1 MRKNDSNLIDSDA
14 SDSNKNRNLI
24 PHSLNGLLS
33 LFSGEAARGGYLAA
47 IDQGIISV
55 SNFLATLILAR
66 NASPTEL
73 GVYGVGFTALRLIR
87 AIQDGITVQ
96 PLNTYG
102 AAMDRPSW
110 RKYVSATGVFQ
121 LILALTTAMAAAL
134 LGWLL
139 VKLGNDTAG
148 PAVFSLWSAFL
159 WWQLFEFIRR
169 SLYTRSRVQLAA
181 LNTTIS
187 NIIRLSLMLWWV
199 DQDQL
204 TGVTSISAIAI
215 GSFVA
220 LIPGI
225 WQTRHDWLFH
235 NLKIPETWKKNWNFG
250 KWILGS
256 STTNWLAI
264 EFYPVLTAGI
274 VNFAAAG
281 AYRALQNLVAPIHVL
296 IRASDTYITPR
307 AAKTYDQSGLS
318 GLTRLLRTTYLIL
331 SIPVTGM
338 LVIALLFPKQLL
350 NLLDGETYLAFSRGA
365 ALMVIFYALLF
376 AYTPVQTALK
386 AVRIGKPLFIA
397 NIGAIISMFTIGVL
411 LILNWGV
418 YGTMAGQALN
428 SLIIFVILW
437 SSWIIVRRDL

>member
-1 MRKNDSNLIDSDA
+1 M
-14 SDSNKNRNLI
+14 
-24 PHSLNGLLS
+24 LS

-47 IDQGIISV
+47 VDQGIISV

-66 NASPTEL
+66 TASPTEL

-102 AAMDRPSW
+102 AGMDQPNW
-110 RKYVSATGVFQ
+110 RKYFSATGVFQ
-121 LILALTTAMAAAL
+121 LILAFTTALAAAL

-139 VKLGNDTAG
+139 IKMGNDTAG
-148 PAVFSLWSAFL
+148 PAMFSLWSAFL

-169 SLYTRSRVQLAA
+169 ALYTHSKVRFAV

-199 DQDQL
+199 EQDQL
-204 TGVTSISAIAI
+204 NGVTSISAIAI

-225 WQTRHDWLFH
+225 WQTRRDWLYR
-235 NLKIPETWKKNWNFG
+235 NLELRETWNKNWNFG

-256 STTNWLAI
+256 STSSWLAV

-281 AYRALQNLVAPIHVL
+281 AYRALQNLVAPILVL

-307 AAKTYDQSGLS
+307 AARSYDKSGLS
-318 GLTRLLRTTYLIL
+318 GLTRLLRKTYLIL
-331 SIPVTGM
+331 SIPVAGM
-338 LVIALLFPKQLL
+338 LVVALKFPEQLL
-350 NLLDGETYLAFSRGA
+350 NLLYGDKYLAFSRGA
-365 ALMVIFYALLF
+365 TLMILFYALLF
-376 AYTPVQTALK
+376 AYTPAQTALK
-386 AVRIGKPLFIA
+386 AVRKSKPLFLA
-397 NIGAIISMFTIGVL
+397 NIGAIISMFTVGVL

-418 YGTMAGQALN
+418 YGTMAGQVLN
-428 SLIIFVILW
+428 SLIIFIILW
-437 SSWIIVRRDL
+437 SSWTIVRRDL